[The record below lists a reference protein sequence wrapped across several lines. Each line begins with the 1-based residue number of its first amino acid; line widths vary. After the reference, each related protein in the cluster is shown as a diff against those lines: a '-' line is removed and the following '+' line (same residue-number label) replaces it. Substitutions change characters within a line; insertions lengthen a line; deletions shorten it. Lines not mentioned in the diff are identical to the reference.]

1 MHNRL
6 YKYLKENNI
15 LFCFWKT
22 VWFSTVDIPPTML
35 PSSSLI
41 NVLILQELFTLGVF
55 IDLSKA
61 FDAVDHSVLLKKI
74 ETLCHNWQ
82 NLPWFESYLFN
93 RKQHIHVGQNSKKG
107 DIPFRLAKIKIY
119 IFKYKEKTPIKFLG
133 VRPTL
138 NMEGNFKVNKS
149 TLLESSFTKTNS
161 HIQENISKKV
171 IYLSIEYLI
180 KYFQQ
185 PSFSTSSQKRK
196 GAQCFSL

>member
-1 MHNRL
+1 MQLIIPSYWKKLKL
-6 YKYLKENNI
+6 YAI
-15 LFCFWKT
+15 T
-22 VWFSTVDIPPTML
+22 DT
-35 PSSSLI
+35 
-41 NVLILQELFTLGVF
+41 
-55 IDLSKA
+55 
-61 FDAVDHSVLLKKI
+61 
-74 ETLCHNWQ
+74 

-185 PSFSTSSQKRK
+185 PSFSTSSQKRRPMF
-196 GAQCFSL
+196 FSTSSQKRRPMFFSTSSQKRRPMFFSTSSQKRRPMFFSTSSEKRRPMFFSTSSRKRRSRFFSINF